1 MVQTSGDFVV
11 DGGGSERRGE
21 RPVVKKKR
29 LASAIAA
36 IFYDEAGEEPL
47 PGQWFQLDV
56 EKAMERRR
64 ASDDDGR
71 AFKYSH
77 LSRAFSFILLLLA
90 RASLALRTKR
100 FVIRFVHLAV
110 QERLR

>member
-1 MVQTSGDFVV
+1 M
-11 DGGGSERRGE
+11 
-21 RPVVKKKR
+21 KKKR

-64 ASDDDGR
+64 A
-71 AFKYSH
+71 
-77 LSRAFSFILLLLA
+77 
-90 RASLALRTKR
+90 
-100 FVIRFVHLAV
+100 
-110 QERLR
+110 ER